1 MWAGIASLAVSG
13 CVLYWCRARRW
24 THIQWALVHQSTL
37 RKELSA
43 EEEARRS
50 KRSEKA
56 AQPEASAPAQVKKL
70 TFTEQHELERLP
82 DRIEGLEADQAGLH
96 ATMAEPGYFERP
108 QADQAADRERLA
120 ALEAE
125 LVEVMARWEELEA
138 RA

>member
-1 MWAGIASLAVSG
+1 MGSPEA
-13 CVLYWCRARRW
+13 AR
-24 THIQWALVHQSTL
+24 
-37 RKELSA
+37 A

-56 AQPEASAPAQVKKL
+56 AQAEASAPAQVKKL

-82 DRIEGLEADQAGLH
+82 DRIEGLEADQARLH
-96 ATMAEPGYFERP
+96 AAMAEPGYFERP

-125 LVEVMARWEELEA
+125 LLEAMARWEELEA